1 MALSKK
7 VHRIVVLS
15 IPTVHTLAHT
25 GKQVN
30 TECST
35 LVMTSTEHVSS
46 VLHSNKSHR
55 THNNSSAV
63 AITHVLV
70 NYL

>member
-1 MALSKK
+1 MGWSIKVGVQEYLDSLMALSKK

-30 TECST
+30 TKCST
-35 LVMTSTEHVSS
+35 LVMTS
-46 VLHSNKSHR
+46 L
-55 THNNSSAV
+55 
-63 AITHVLV
+63 
-70 NYL
+70 